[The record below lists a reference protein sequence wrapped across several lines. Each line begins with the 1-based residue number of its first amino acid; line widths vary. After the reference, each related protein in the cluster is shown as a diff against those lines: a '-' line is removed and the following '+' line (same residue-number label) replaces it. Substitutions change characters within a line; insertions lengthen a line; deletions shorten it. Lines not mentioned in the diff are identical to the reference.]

1 MPTYEYKCDA
11 CGERFEVVQRITE
24 DPLTECRS
32 CKGTIR
38 RVIGAAGF
46 VLKGRVV
53 RDRLPVRVP
62 QEGRGIGKARRD
74 RGQEDGLGVAG
85 KPQAARSR
93 PKRDRADGMKTFR
106 PPWTQTPA

>member
-38 RVIGAAGF
+38 RVIGPAGF
-46 VLKGRVV
+46 VLKGGGWYATDYPSASRK
-53 RDRLPVRVP
+53 
-62 QEGRGIGKARRD
+62 KAA
-74 RGQEDGLGVAG
+74 ESEKPAG
-85 KPQAARSR
+85 TADKKTGSTASETSKPSEPA
-93 PKRDRADGMKTFR
+93 KT
-106 PPWTQTPA
+106 

>member
-38 RVIGAAGF
+38 RVIGPAGF
-46 VLKGRVV
+46 VLKGGGW
-53 RDRLPVRVP
+53 DTTDYPS
-62 QEGRGIGKARRD
+62 
-74 RGQEDGLGVAG
+74 
-85 KPQAARSR
+85 AARKKAAEAEK
-93 PKRDRADGMKTFR
+93 PAGTADKKTGSTASETSK
-106 PPWTQTPA
+106 PSEPAKT